1 MATQCVHN
9 KSKVQALAIPTQELK
24 NLFLEWLKQTNPD
37 MEIYPKF
44 LKNFFFLIE
53 MLEQLK
59 SKILL
64 LKQSKCVPDA
74 VRMVCVFGD

>member
-24 NLFLEWLKQTNPD
+24 NLFLEWLNQTNPD

-53 MLEQLK
+53 ML
-59 SKILL
+59 
-64 LKQSKCVPDA
+64 
-74 VRMVCVFGD
+74 